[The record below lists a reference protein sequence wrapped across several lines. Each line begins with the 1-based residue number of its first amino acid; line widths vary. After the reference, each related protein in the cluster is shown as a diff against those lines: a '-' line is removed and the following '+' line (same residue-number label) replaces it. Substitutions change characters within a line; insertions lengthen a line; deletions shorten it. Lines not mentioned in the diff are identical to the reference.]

1 MNVFNRSLDFLR
13 HQNTEN
19 NYAEMLSGMPEG
31 TDNPDDDDEFFTA
44 EVYQRLFN
52 AIDELSPRQRDIFS
66 MYMSGKKNHDIADAM
81 GIAEETV
88 RVHKLRAIQ
97 SLRQRLGT
105 NELLLMLT
113 LIV

>member
-1 MNVFNRSLDFLR
+1 
-13 HQNTEN
+13 
-19 NYAEMLSGMPEG
+19 
-31 TDNPDDDDEFFTA
+31 
-44 EVYQRLFN
+44 
-52 AIDELSPRQRDIFS
+52 
-66 MYMSGKKNHDIADAM
+66 MSGKKNHDIADAM